1 MPSHILQS
9 GDLPAGFENWL
20 AAIPTDRDSIG
31 WQASA
36 ACLLESA
43 VFKPGNVHPGADFLD
58 LAHEDFVNAALAIAL
73 PFNMWLAPASQGDP
87 ARRFQ
92 LGQGILAAVEA
103 SIEVTQTN
111 ANLGMVLAIA
121 PLAASSLPVER
132 EVGAVLTSLK
142 PADAAAIWQAI
153 RTAQPGGLG
162 RVDEHDLAG
171 PPPENILHAMRLAA
185 DRDAIARLWAEDY
198 APLFASASSPH
209 RLGMVPL
216 LEQALTQ
223 GMGMAAAIQLA
234 FLQHLAH
241 HLDSLI
247 VRRHGHTIAEQVSKL
262 AAEIVAQPLAEQ
274 APLVKNLDEVLR
286 AGRWSDGCWR
296 PINPGTTADLVA
308 AALFV
313 LLRRGWT
320 LPTT

>member
-1 MPSHILQS
+1 MPSHILHN
-9 GDLPAGFENWL
+9 GDLPAGFANWL
-20 AAIPTDRDSIG
+20 AAIPADRDSIG
-31 WQASA
+31 WQAAA

-43 VFKPGNVHPGADFLD
+43 VFKPGNVHPGGEFLD
-58 LAHEDFVNAALAIAL
+58 LAHEDFVNAAQAIAQ
-73 PFNMWLAPASQGDP
+73 PFNTWLAPASQGDTS
-87 ARRFQ
+87 RRLQ
-92 LGQGILAAVEA
+92 LGQGIMAAVQA
-103 SIEVTQTN
+103 STEVTQTN

-132 EVGAVLTSLK
+132 EVGAVLRSLTK
-142 PADAAAIWQAI
+142 ADAAGIWQAI

-162 RVDEHDLAG
+162 QVDEHDLAG
-171 PPPENILHAMRLAA
+171 PPPENILDAMRLAA
-185 DRDAIARLWAEDY
+185 DRDAIARLWAEGY

-209 RLGMVPL
+209 GQGMVPL

-223 GMGMAAAIQLA
+223 GMGVAAAIQQA
-234 FLQHLAH
+234 FLQHLAC

-247 VRRHGHTIAEQVSKL
+247 VRRHGHAIAERVSEL
-262 AAEIVAQPLAEQ
+262 ATEIVAQPLAEQ
-274 APLVKNLDEVLR
+274 APLVENLDDVLR
-286 AGRWSDGCWR
+286 GGRWSNGRWR

-320 LPTT
+320 FPAT